1 LTHIQSV
8 ENISVKKYINYIERY
23 TDIEMEEESID

>member
-1 LTHIQSV
+1 V